1 MFGGS
6 RPFGTS
12 GTAAPAFGAAA
23 PAAGSA
29 FGAAGTTAFGS
40 TATAA
45 PAFGGATTSLFGS
58 TATTQQPAATGGL
71 FGAPAASAAPAGTT
85 GGLFGRYGHRNKGF
99 FFVLLLLFMVSTSIY
114 LELTI
119 QGTNCNFKKKCK
131 L

>member
-12 GTAAPAFGAAA
+12 GTTAPAFGAAA
-23 PAAGSA
+23 PAADSA

-99 FFVLLLLFMVSTSIY
+99 FLRTFTSFHG
-114 LELTI
+114 LDLP
-119 QGTNCNFKKKCK
+119 
-131 L
+131 